1 MQLFLRLVGEMIQ
14 LKVLFLGIFYKR
26 EAPKG
31 KMGVDEKIKK
41 RYAICRL

>member
-1 MQLFLRLVGEMIQ
+1 MYSKEVGEMIQ